1 MYFNIYLIV
10 KCLYFNGVKVKN
22 NIYSKIIKII
32 KNNLPININILY
44 KKLIENNYNF
54 ILPYE
59 NFFKVCSLENGVWLI
74 RMDVNSKIDN
84 YKINIKD
91 INNIV
96 VRNLDYNSFIKFP
109 KKPSLTNYSIN
120 EFYKLFLEDYLSNS
134 NLTFEEKISYTKNE
148 VKLFSENEKNV
159 NEFSEK
165 IINYFFNYLNEKE
178 IYYINTKKQALK
190 NEELLKIGDS
200 ISDFLNNIPNIVYE
214 EYSSYNKNKT
224 QKISKKSRMKKWT
237 SLKNKKKIVVIQYL
251 DLKYE
256 VRIYE
261 KNKIISK
268 KITDDF
274 NYFQG
279 LFL

>member
-22 NIYSKIIKII
+22 NIDSKIIKII

-109 KKPSLTNYSIN
+109 KKPSLANYSIN

-200 ISDFLNNIPNIVYE
+200 ISDFLNNTPNIVYE

>member
-1 MYFNIYLIV
+1 MYFNIYLNV
-10 KCLYFNGVKVKN
+10 KWLYFIGVNVKN
-22 NIYSKIIKII
+22 NIDSKIIKIV

-59 NFFKVCSLENGVWLI
+59 SFFKVCSLENGVWLI

-109 KKPSLTNYSIN
+109 KKPSLVNYSVN

-134 NLTFEEKISYTKNE
+134 NLTFEEKILYTKNE

-165 IINYFFNYLNEKE
+165 IINYFFNYLSKKE
-178 IYYINTKKQALK
+178 ILYINTKKQALK

-237 SLKNKKKIVVIQYL
+237 TLKNKKKIVVIQYL

-268 KITDDF
+268 KTTDDF

>member
-1 MYFNIYLIV
+1 M
-10 KCLYFNGVKVKN
+10 KN